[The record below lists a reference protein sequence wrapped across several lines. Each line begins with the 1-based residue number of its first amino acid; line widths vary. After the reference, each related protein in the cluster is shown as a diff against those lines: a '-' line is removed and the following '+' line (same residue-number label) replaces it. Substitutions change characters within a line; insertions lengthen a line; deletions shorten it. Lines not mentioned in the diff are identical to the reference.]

1 MQDRKAPQQTSGLVG
16 LCALRTTLEET
27 KKKGRGKQSQFREAG
42 PPAKPQAAFYR
53 QRCKLSERRQ
63 QGAGSGK
70 TTATPGPPVPPHFS
84 YFPAQIGGC
93 GRGRAGAGMAVRVA
107 LLLGVLLATLRLGDT
122 GEAPLGWAWGMLGAV
137 RLSGFKVGDPGGTWR
152 EMHCSETVLEWAAG
166 FGVMREPWPCAPPA
180 ILEANGNL
188 SCRCL
193 KSTRTFISPEKYS
206 SIEVWPVGSSCR
218 RLEVV

>member
-27 KKKGRGKQSQFREAG
+27 KKERKGKAEPVSGSRA
-42 PPAKPQAAFYR
+42 PCQAPSHI
-53 QRCKLSERRQ
+53 LSAALQTQ

-107 LLLGVLLATLRLGDT
+107 LLLGVLLATLRLGDA

-137 RLSGFKVGDPGGTWR
+137 RLSGFKVGDPGGRWR
-152 EMHCSETVLEWAAG
+152 EMHCSETVLGWAAG